1 MDMSGFFPLLWWSL
15 GGATVLGGGIYLFME
30 YQAYLLRTKVINVP
44 GGLRFVSQNF
54 AVEVRHA
61 AKEIMVVA
69 KDARVVRQ
77 ALPDGE
83 EQVQTGALTVTLA
96 AAGLRIEVA
105 RVSVKDV
112 EADKV
117 MPTGVCRIVF
127 AASDERQ
134 RQAQG
139 KKEASQRTELRLD
152 QIPDPIATDF
162 QQFANGL
169 RAWIEKIEQRLVAQ
183 AAEQRRQEEIEA
195 AKAAGVAAEVAE
207 DPSVPLTDE
216 ERQARATLQLEK
228 WRREAGFKGNA
239 TEMHVDARGRIEWLI
254 ELDPTGRAI
263 LHAGD
268 RTFHGSL
275 KGATVTGIGSEI
287 EVAVRDDYW
296 SEDDPQLVAFR
307 VLSGATPEVRR
318 AWKERLDIL
327 VQSLGG
333 HNGQRR

>member
-1 MDMSGFFPLLWWSL
+1 MDMSGFFPLLWWAL
-15 GGATVLGGGIYLFME
+15 GGATALGGCVYLFME

-61 AKEIMVVA
+61 AKEILVVSKA
-69 KDARVVRQ
+69 ARVVRQ
-77 ALPDGE
+77 SLPEGE
-83 EQVQTGALTVTLA
+83 ELVETGALTVTLA

-105 RVSVKDV
+105 RVSVKDS
-112 EADKV
+112 EDADAK
-117 MPTGVCRIVF
+117 PTGVCRIVF
-127 AASDERQ
+127 AASDERL

-139 KKEASQRTELRLD
+139 QVASQRTELRLD
-152 QIPDPIATDF
+152 HIPDPIAADF

-169 RAWIEKIEQRLVAQ
+169 RAWIDKIEQRLATQ
-183 AAEQRRQEEIEA
+183 AAEHRRQAEIEA

-207 DPSVPLTDE
+207 DPTAPLTEE

-254 ELDPTGRAI
+254 ELEPTGRAI
-263 LHAGD
+263 LHAAD

-296 SEDDPQLVAFR
+296 SEDDPRLVAFR
-307 VLSGATPEVRR
+307 VLGGATAETRR

>member
-1 MDMSGFFPLLWWSL
+1 MDMSGFFPLLWWAL
-15 GGATVLGGGIYLFME
+15 GGATVLGGCVYLFME
-30 YQAYLLRTKVINVP
+30 YQAYLLRTKIINVP

-69 KDARVVRQ
+69 KDARVLRQ
-77 ALPDGE
+77 ALPDGD
-83 EQVQTGALTVTLA
+83 EQVETGALTVTLA

-105 RVSVKDV
+105 RVSVK
-112 EADKV
+112 EADAEKAT
-117 MPTGVCRIVF
+117 PTGVCRIVL
-127 AASDERQ
+127 AASDERL
-134 RQAQG
+134 RQVQG
-139 KKEASQRTELRLD
+139 KKASQRTELRLD
-152 QIPDPIATDF
+152 QIPDPIAADF

-169 RAWIEKIEQRLVAQ
+169 RAWIDKIEHRLAAQ

-195 AKAAGVAAEVAE
+195 AKAAGVAAAVAE
-207 DPSVPLTDE
+207 DPTVPLSEE

-239 TEMHVDARGRIEWLI
+239 SEMHVDARGRIEWLI

-307 VLSGATPEVRR
+307 VLGGAAPEVRR